1 MKTSNKLLLGFSG
14 TLALLMLFSAIIL
27 KANYNKGITNT
38 DNHHSSPD
46 PLQKAET
53 LQPFQVLVITNGQAD
68 SATTVT
74 RQEQNENGHTT
85 YTQNINNIFI
95 NKGDGYTLNHHSNV
109 TLQQSGDTLFIRMDK
124 QADISLTCPSLK
136 AIRNSYCNVSMNGFT
151 LPSLII
157 QSGPNTGTNLSGNHL
172 TSLTYTGELA
182 NNLSLHGDN
191 TMDSVKITMGKGGS
205 LRFEDIAYKAAD
217 IRVDSLQ
224 ELNIYGKAISCIKQ
238 IN

>member
-14 TLALLMLFSAIIL
+14 TLVLLMLFSAIIL

-38 DNHHSSPD
+38 DNHHSRPD
-46 PLQKAET
+46 PLQKTAT
-53 LQPFQVLVITNGQAD
+53 VQPFQVLVITNGQAD
-68 SATTVT
+68 SATTIT
-74 RQEQNENGHTT
+74 RQEQASNGQVT
-85 YTQNINNIFI
+85 YTQEINNIFI

-109 TLQQSGDTLFIRMDK
+109 TLRQSGDTLFIRMDK
-124 QADISLTCPSLK
+124 QADIWLTCPSLSV
-136 AIRNSYCNVSMNGFT
+136 IHNSYCNVAMNGFT
-151 LPSLII
+151 LPGLTI
-157 QSGPNTGTNLSGNHL
+157 QSGPHAGTDLSGNHL

-191 TMDSVKITMGKGGS
+191 TVDSVKITMGKGGA

-217 IRVDSLQ
+217 IRVDSLR